1 MLRKP
6 TAGSGSEM
14 ADSRPGVTPTVLVV
28 GCGVVGTRVARH
40 LAEASVGAGIVV
52 DDPQSLYLD
61 GLAASNGRVTAL
73 GNRSW
78 ETLAPDVV
86 VLALPAGHVDSAT
99 RALRAGAHVVSVS
112 DDAEDVHGLFAL
124 GPMAASLGRRVV
136 VGAGYAPGLT
146 CVLARHGASM
156 FDEVDEIHVA
166 KIGTAGPA
174 CARQHH
180 AALSGESLDWRDG
193 RWEKFVG
200 GSGREL
206 CWFPGPIG
214 GVDCYRA
221 ALVDPMLLQPVF
233 PDARRITARVGATRR
248 DRATARL
255 PMLRRPHA
263 EAGDGA
269 VRVEV
274 RGRRDGRVDS
284 IVLGSAARTSVG
296 TAAVAAFA
304 VAEVLSGRCVG
315 APVAGLG
322 AQVADPVAA
331 LHALRALGVS
341 CATFEGAAVGS
352 QEPRRRA
359 AEAV

>member
-1 MLRKP
+1 M
-6 TAGSGSEM
+6 AGI
-14 ADSRPGVTPTVLVV
+14 VLVV

-40 LAEASVGAGIVV
+40 LADSARVSSVVI
-52 DDPQSLYLD
+52 DDPTSLYLD
-61 GLAASNGRVTAL
+61 GLVASSPRVTPL
-73 GNRSW
+73 GRRSW
-78 ETLAPDVV
+78 DEAEPDVV
-86 VLALPAGHVDSAT
+86 LLALPAGHVDPAT
-99 RALRAGAHVVSVS
+99 RALRLGANVVSVG
-112 DDAEDVHGLFAL
+112 DAVADVRGLFAL
-124 GPMAASLGRRVV
+124 GPMAASLERRVV

-146 CVLARHGASM
+146 CLLARHAAAE

-180 AALSGESLDWRDG
+180 AALSTESLDWRDG
-193 RWEKFVG
+193 RWERFVG

-221 ALVDPMLLQPVF
+221 GLVDPVLLQPVF
-233 PDARRITARVGATRR
+233 PEARRITSRVGATRR

-284 IVLGSAARTSVG
+284 IVLGSAARASIG
-296 TAAVAAFA
+296 TAAVAAVA
-304 VAEVLSGRCVG
+304 VDEVLAGRFVG
-315 APVAGLG
+315 PSVGGLA
-322 AQVADPVAA
+322 AQVDDPVAM
-331 LHALRALGVS
+331 LRAVAALGVVCS
-341 CATFEGAAVGS
+341 TFEGATVGS
-352 QEPRRRA
+352 VEPRRRA
-359 AEAV
+359 SEAV

>member
-1 MLRKP
+1 
-6 TAGSGSEM
+6 M
-14 ADSRPGVTPTVLVV
+14 ARTFRPRSALTTVTGTVLVV
-28 GCGVVGTRVARH
+28 GCGVVGTRAARH
-40 LAEASVGAGIVV
+40 LGDSTWASSLVI
-52 DDPQSLYLD
+52 DDPTSLYLD
-61 GLAASNGRVTAL
+61 GLVASSSRVTPL
-73 GNRSW
+73 GRRSW
-78 ETLAPDVV
+78 EEVAPDVV
-86 VLALPAGHVDSAT
+86 LLALPAGHVEPAT
-99 RALRAGAHVVSVS
+99 RALRLGADVVSVGDS
-112 DDAEDVHGLFAL
+112 VVDARGLFAL
-124 GPMAASLGRRVV
+124 GPMAASVERRVI

-146 CVLARHGASM
+146 CLLARHGAAE

-180 AALSGESLDWRDG
+180 AALSSESLDWREG
-193 RWEKFVG
+193 RWERFVG

-233 PDARRITARVGATRR
+233 PEARRITSRVGATRR

-274 RGRRDGRVDS
+274 RGRRDSRVDS
-284 IVLGSAARTSVG
+284 IVLGSAARASIG
-296 TAAVAAFA
+296 TAAVAAVAVDEVLAGRFVGPWVGGLAAQVDDA
-304 VAEVLSGRCVG
+304 VAMLRG
-315 APVAGLG
+315 
-322 AQVADPVAA
+322 VAA
-331 LHALRALGVS
+331 LGVVCS
-341 CATFEGAAVGS
+341 KFEGATVGS
-352 QEPRRRA
+352 VEPRRRA